1 MRPHATVESAAG
13 LAPFGHMG
21 WGFHHRSEFLARA
34 AEYIADGIRQNQL
47 VAYVGEAD
55 EHTLR
60 SELDAMPALAGL
72 DVTTVNVISAADY
85 YVYQPGTDVLDA
97 EAALGRYIATAQ
109 DAVHRGYTGFR
120 AVVDVTAVA
129 RTATQRE
136 SLAELEFLVD
146 QQMAVLP
153 FSALCAY
160 NVTQLGT
167 AAKELLC
174 LHPYISAGSVSFQLF
189 ADPEPEVDFALTGE
203 LDAFTQDVFTTTLG
217 RIWPLTA
224 GTTLH
229 VDARELT
236 FVDHRSLIT
245 LSQVARRHSST
256 VVLHTDHQFIGRILD
271 LLDVPAVRV
280 QAWRGTNFAD
290 AISMI
295 EQVTV
300 LLTDALAWTSADV
313 LPVLRNLS
321 EGSNI
326 AMRDLA
332 AQIRDDL
339 AGDSPGDQRQA
350 RLDTLLAVRD
360 RLA

>member
-1 MRPHATVESAAG
+1 MRPHAAVESAAG
-13 LAPFGHMG
+13 LTPFGHMG
-21 WGFHHRSEFLARA
+21 WGFRHRSEFLARA
-34 AEYIADGIRQNQL
+34 AEYIADGLRQNQL

-55 EHTLR
+55 AQTLR
-60 SELDAMPALAGL
+60 RELEAMPALAGL
-72 DVTTVNVISAADY
+72 DTGAVNAIPAADY
-85 YVYQPGTDVLDA
+85 YVYEPGTDVLDA

-109 DAVHRGYTGFR
+109 DAVRRGYTGFR
-120 AVVDVTAVA
+120 GVVDVTPVA
-129 RTATQRE
+129 RTATQRA

-153 FSALCAY
+153 FSAFCAY
-160 NVTQLGT
+160 NLEQLGS
-167 AAKELLC
+167 AASELLC

-203 LDAFTQDVFTTTLG
+203 LDAFTHDVFTTTLS

-229 VDARELT
+229 IDARELT

-245 LSQVARRHSST
+245 LGQIARRHSST
-256 VVLHTDHQFIGRILD
+256 VVLHTDQRFIGRILE
-271 LLDVPAVRV
+271 LVDVPGVSVAP
-280 QAWRGTNFAD
+280 WRDSTFAD

-295 EQVTV
+295 EEVTE
-300 LLTDALAWTSADV
+300 LLTALLGWTSADV
-313 LPVLRNLS
+313 LTVLRKLS

-326 AMRDLA
+326 TMHDLA
-332 AQIRDDL
+332 AQICHDL
-339 AGDSPGDQRQA
+339 ADGSPGPRRQA
-350 RLDTLLAVRD
+350 RMDTLVAFRN